1 MPRFLSVA
9 TPPVVQPAEA
19 LTRFQNRQL
28 FTASG
33 TFNVP
38 AGVSRV
44 WVSAWGGGGS
54 AGNDGVAARGGGGQG
69 GSGIIRALCAVTP
82 SGTVTVTIGAGGA
95 AQTNSGTPGNAG
107 APTTFGS
114 LLSVNGGEG
123 GIIPQGRLSQ
133 SGTSSVNGGSVA
145 GDPIAP
151 YAEGVLAS
159 GQFPPVV
166 VVGSPSSNSNYQV
179 HSQGGLGAYGSV
191 YGRGGGNTGVN
202 GAAGEAGA
210 LIVEW

>member
-1 MPRFLSVA
+1 MPRILTVA
-9 TPPVVQPAEA
+9 PVAVVQPLEA
-19 LTRFQNRQL
+19 ITRFQNRQL

-38 AGVSRV
+38 ANVSRV

-54 AGNDGVAARGGGGQG
+54 AGNDSTASRGGGGQG
-69 GSGIIRALCAVTP
+69 GSGIIRALCSVTP
-82 SGTVTVTIGAGGA
+82 SGTVTVTIGTGGA
-95 AQTNSGTPGNAG
+95 EQTVAGPGNAG
-107 APTTFGS
+107 APTTFGA
-114 LLSVNGGEG
+114 LLSVNGGAG
-123 GIIPQGRLSQ
+123 GFWPARLFQAGSS
-133 SGTSSVNGGSVA
+133 SGNGGSVA

-159 GQFPPVV
+159 GQFPPIVV
-166 VVGSPSSNSNYQV
+166 IGSPSSSVNFQA
-179 HSQGGLGAYGSV
+179 HSQGGLGAFGSV
-191 YGRGGGNTGVN
+191 YGRGGGNSGVN